1 MACDAQAT
9 LCWQSLAAMTVLT
22 PQSETEAAEI
32 IRGACADRRPLTI
45 CGGATRAELGRPAG
59 NAQALSSAGLNR
71 VTLYEP
77 VEMVFSAGAGT
88 PLHAIEAMLAEHG
101 QCLAFEP
108 MDHRVLYATG
118 GEPTIGAIAA
128 CNISGP
134 RRIAAGAARDG
145 LIGLR
150 LVNGRGEVIKSGGR
164 VMKNVTGLD
173 LVKLNAGAY
182 GTLGLL
188 TEVTFKVL
196 PRAMQRATLAL
207 RNLDDRSAVSMLAA
221 ALGSPYEVS
230 GAAHLPAGTAG
241 GAALTLVRVESNPVS
256 VAYRVVR
263 LQTLLAAQGRV
274 ELMSDAEADAA
285 WRAIRNVEILS
296 EPRGEAVWRI
306 SLPPS
311 RAPDLISRLAARPSR
326 RYYFDWGGGLIWLAR
341 PDETEADAEVLRAAV
356 RICGGHATLVRASP
370 ALRASIPVFEPLAA
384 PLMKLADGI
393 KRAFDPHRILNPG
406 RMYPGI

>member
-1 MACDAQAT
+1 MG
-9 LCWQSLAAMTVLT
+9 LLT
-22 PQSETEAAEI
+22 PQSETEAAAM
-32 IRGACADRRPLTI
+32 IRGACNDRRPLTI
-45 CGGATRAELGRPAG
+45 CGGATRAELGRPPT
-59 NAQALSSAGLNR
+59 NAQGLTSAGLDR

-77 VEMVFSAGAGT
+77 VEMVFSAEAGT
-88 PLHAIEAMLAEHG
+88 PLRTIEAMLAEQG
-101 QCLAFEP
+101 QYLAFEP
-108 MDHRVLYATG
+108 MDHRSLYATS

-182 GTLGLL
+182 GTLGFL

-196 PRAMQRATLAL
+196 PRALQRATLAL
-207 RNLDDRSAVSMLAA
+207 RNLDDRGAVTALAM

-241 GAALTLVRVESNPVS
+241 AEALTLVRIENNPVS
-256 VAYRVVR
+256 VAYRVGR
-263 LQTLLAAQGRV
+263 LQALLAAQGRA
-274 ELMSDAEADAA
+274 ELMAEAEADAA

-296 EPRGEAVWRI
+296 EPRSETVWRI

-311 RAPDLISRLAARPSR
+311 RAPDLIGRLAARPAR
-326 RYYFDWGGGLIWLAR
+326 RHYFDWGGGLVWLAR
-341 PDETEADAEVLRAAV
+341 PDETEADAEALRAAV
-356 RICGGHATLVRASP
+356 RSCGGHATLVRASP

-393 KRAFDPHRILNPG
+393 KRAFDPHRVLNPG